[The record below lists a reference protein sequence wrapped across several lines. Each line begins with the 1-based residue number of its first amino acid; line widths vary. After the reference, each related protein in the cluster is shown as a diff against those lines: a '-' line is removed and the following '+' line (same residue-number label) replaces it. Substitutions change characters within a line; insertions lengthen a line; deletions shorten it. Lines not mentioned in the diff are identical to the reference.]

1 VLYAALNWECRMADI
16 EAETDAILK
25 RAWDVVV
32 RRNPMLMAKMRPDYD
47 FKQLKDMIRDC
58 LEKGLSV
65 DKTFEHTVAELLETA
80 RSYTQPSPECSS
92 DGQPASA

>member
-1 VLYAALNWECRMADI
+1 
-16 EAETDAILK
+16 
-25 RAWDVVV
+25 
-32 RRNPMLMAKMRPDYD
+32 
-47 FKQLKDMIRDC
+47 MIRDC

-92 DGQPASA
+92 EGQPASAQRRGLIA